1 METAERKD
9 FWDKLKIGG
18 FVAIPI
24 VIAIIGLFANSSLK
38 RKDIEVRMIE
48 LAVGILKED
57 PKAEDGS
64 ETSPMREW
72 AIDVINGYSKVKLPD
87 KVKKELEKNP
97 FPGTV
102 SWAWPSDGTQTVTL
116 DSSTLT
122 PTSPFLQS
130 IVKALYGQPVKIQ
143 SKPPGA
149 EVYVDGVLIG
159 KTNLSTNML
168 PVEQEVKLK
177 LNDKERIIRIVPSV
191 NTIVNI
197 DFTDKG

>member
-1 METAERKD
+1 METAEKKD

-38 RKDIEVRMIE
+38 SKDIEVRMIE

-57 PKAEDGS
+57 PKADDSS
-64 ETSPMREW
+64 ETSPMRKW
-72 AIDVINGYSKVKLPD
+72 AIDVINGYSKVKLPN
-87 KVKKELEKNP
+87 KVKEELEKNP
-97 FPGTV
+97 FPETV

-122 PTSPFLQS
+122 SPFMQS
-130 IVKALYGQPVKIQ
+130 IVKLYGYPVKIQ
-143 SKPPGA
+143 SKPSGA

-159 KTNLSTNML
+159 KTNLSTAML
-168 PVEQEVKLK
+168 PVEYEVKLK

-197 DFTDKG
+197 DFTDEE